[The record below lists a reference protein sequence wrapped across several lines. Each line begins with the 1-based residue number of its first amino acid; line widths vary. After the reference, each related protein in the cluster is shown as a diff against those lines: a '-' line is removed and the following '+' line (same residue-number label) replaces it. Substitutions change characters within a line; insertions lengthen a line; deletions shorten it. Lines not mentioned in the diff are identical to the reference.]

1 MDELRRL
8 IESLQISPIS
18 VLDILLTA
26 ILIYGVFSLIRGTRA
41 VRLLIGV
48 TTLYGIYVLAQ
59 VRGLPLL
66 SQILQAGAVVGLF
79 ALVVVFQP
87 ELRRALERIGRV
99 GSLSWL
105 IAPASQDAAE
115 RVAREVAHAAFL
127 LAAERHRALV
137 VLQRETGLDDEA
149 EKGVPLHA
157 DLSAEL
163 LRTIFSP
170 RAPLHD
176 GAVLIHGERIVAAG
190 IVLELS
196 ESTYQGERFGTRH
209 RAALSITEGT
219 DAIAVVVSEETGA
232 VSLVERARRLRI
244 TDEERLRTALTALL
258 RPGGGRGALPRA
270 GARVRQRELRLPRS
284 LRTSRS
290 DGRGPAVR
298 PKPGPSP
305 ATTVEKR

>member
-1 MDELRRL
+1 MDEIRQL

-18 VLDILLTA
+18 LLDILLTA
-26 ILIYGVFSLIRGTRA
+26 LLIYGLFSLIRGARA

-48 TTLYGIYVLAQ
+48 TTLYAIYVLAQ
-59 VRGLPLL
+59 VLGLPLL
-66 SQILQAGAVVGLF
+66 SQILQAGAVVGLL

-105 IAPASQDAAE
+105 FAPASQDVAE
-115 RVAREVAHAAFL
+115 RVAREVAHASFL
-127 LAAERHRALV
+127 LAAERHGALI
-137 VLQRETGLDDEA
+137 VLQRDTGLDDEA
-149 EKGVPLHA
+149 EKGVALHA
-157 DLSAEL
+157 DLTAEL

-196 ESTYQGERFGTRH
+196 ESTYHGERFGTRH

-244 TDEERLRTALTALL
+244 SDEERLRAALVSLL
-258 RPGGGRGALPRA
+258 RPGSNGGRRVFSLPA
-270 GARVRQRELRLPRS
+270 AEGM
-284 LRTSRS
+284 
-290 DGRGPAVR
+290 GR
-298 PKPGPSP
+298 
-305 ATTVEKR
+305 